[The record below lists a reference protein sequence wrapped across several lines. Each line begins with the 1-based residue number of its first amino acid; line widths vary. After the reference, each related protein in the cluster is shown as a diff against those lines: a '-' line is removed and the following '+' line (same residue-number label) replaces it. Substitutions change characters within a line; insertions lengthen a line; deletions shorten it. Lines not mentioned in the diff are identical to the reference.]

1 MIKIIKEDKKSND
14 EDTDDKTEPINK
26 IYDIEVPVDISAT
39 ELNLEN
45 IDLEDLKNRPY
56 YLDLLKR
63 YEDKVNKNIDL
74 ENSKYQILLDNDI
87 EIIGETIIVN
97 NLLKI
102 STISIP
108 IILSED
114 EIKVIMSNF
123 LTECYM
129 NSYEDLIVEV
139 TPEEYN
145 EIYAEEISN
154 RKIKPCLKNKENQK
168 LLVNIELEL
177 KLDKLK
183 IINT

>member
-1 MIKIIKEDKKSND
+1 MIKIINEDKEDND
-14 EDTDDKTEPINK
+14 EDTDDKTKPINK
-26 IYDIEVPVDISAT
+26 IYDIEVPVNISAT

-45 IDLEDLKNRPY
+45 IDLEDLKNKPY

-63 YEDKVNKNIDL
+63 YEDKVNKNINL
-74 ENSKYQILLDNDI
+74 ENSKYQILLDNDM
-87 EIIGETIIVN
+87 EIIGEALIVN

-108 IILSED
+108 IILNEE
-114 EIKVIMSNF
+114 EIKVIISNF

-129 NSYEDLIVEV
+129 DSYENLIIEV

-154 RKIKPCLKNKENQK
+154 RKIKQCLKNKENQK
-168 LLVNIELEL
+168 LLVNMELEL
-177 KLDKLK
+177 ELDKLK

>member
-1 MIKIIKEDKKSND
+1 MIKIIKEDKNSND
-14 EDTDDKTEPINK
+14 EDTDDKTKPINK
-26 IYDIEVPVDISAT
+26 IYDIEVPVNISAT

-45 IDLEDLKNRPY
+45 IDLEDLKNKPY

-154 RKIKPCLKNKENQK
+154 RKIKPSLKNKENQK
-168 LLVNIELEL
+168 LLVNMELEL

>member
-1 MIKIIKEDKKSND
+1 MIKIIKEDKNSND
-14 EDTDDKTEPINK
+14 EDTDDKTKPINK
-26 IYDIEVPVDISAT
+26 IYDIEVPVNISAT

-108 IILSED
+108 IILSE
-114 EIKVIMSNF
+114 EKIKIIMSDF
-123 LTECYM
+123 LTDCFM
-129 NSYEDLIVEV
+129 DSYEELIVKV

-145 EIYAEEISN
+145 KLYAEEISN
-154 RKIKPCLKNKENQK
+154 GEIKKCPENKDYEK
-168 LLVNIELEL
+168 LLVNMELEL
-177 KLDKLK
+177 NLDKLK
-183 IINT
+183 VIK

>member
-1 MIKIIKEDKKSND
+1 MIKIIKEDKNSND
-14 EDTDDKTEPINK
+14 EDTDDKTKPINK
-26 IYDIEVPVDISAT
+26 IYDIEVPVNISAT

-108 IILSED
+108 IILSE
-114 EIKVIMSNF
+114 EKIKIIMSDF
-123 LTECYM
+123 LTDCFM
-129 NSYEDLIVEV
+129 DSYEELIVKV
-139 TPEEYN
+139 TLEEYN
-145 EIYAEEISN
+145 KLYAEEISN
-154 RKIKPCLKNKENQK
+154 GEIKKCPENKDYEK
-168 LLVNIELEL
+168 LLVNMELEL
-177 KLDKLK
+177 NLDKLK
-183 IINT
+183 VIK